1 MTTTTP
7 PQTPQTPATTRSAPR
22 RLADI
27 TPWSRPR
34 PVSAEGVDRPA
45 QMRSWTGPVRDLV
58 RDPGHGPL
66 PALLLVLTVATGLID
81 AVSILGL
88 GRVFVANMTGN
99 VVFLGFALAGAPG
112 FSLAPSL
119 AALAGFLA
127 GALAGGRLV
136 QRWAGHRGLL
146 LRNITAL
153 ELVLVALA
161 TAIAIVIAPV
171 IATGITAVSPA
182 DPTAVAAVA
191 VAALLAVAMGLQ
203 NTMARRLA
211 VPDLTTTVLT
221 MTLTGIAAD
230 ARRSPAAT
238 TARRALAVL
247 TMFAGAL
254 GGALLA
260 LHTTLAWALAP
271 AVPALA
277 VVVAVATAASRHPAG
292 WHNHNAS
299 PRSPRR

>member
-1 MTTTTP
+1 MTS
-7 PQTPQTPATTRSAPR
+7 TPATTPATTPAATSPTIHSGRR
-22 RLADI
+22 RLAD
-27 TPWSRPR
+27 TPPWSRPA
-34 PVSAEGVDRPA
+34 PLPAEGAGPPARSRSGSRP
-45 QMRSWTGPVRDLV
+45 WLGLV

-66 PALLLVLTVATGLID
+66 PALLLVLTAATGLID

-127 GALAGGRLV
+127 GALAGGRVV

-153 ELVLVALA
+153 ELGLVALSA
-161 TAIAIVIAPV
+161 V
-171 IATGITAVSPA
+171 IATVITTVSSAVSPA
-182 DPTAVAAVA
+182 GPAAGAAVA

-203 NTMARRLA
+203 NTMARQLA

-230 ARRSPAAT
+230 ARRSPAT
-238 TARRALAVL
+238 TARRALAGL

-292 WHNHNAS
+292 WHNHNAAS
-299 PRSPRR
+299 PVSR